1 MLKLMDRNRL
11 DYPEKTLIQTD
22 KVADLSDGTYG
33 KSPETSGPIQ
43 DPFPACT
50 EAILRQQIDNSR
62 RKGFRKVGKV
72 NR

>member
-33 KSPETSGPIQ
+33 KNPETSGPIQ

-72 NR
+72 KR